1 MHVTVKLCYA
11 FIISYPI
18 TGLAIKVP
26 TNGGYIGSSQRAARK
41 EIEAPLS
48 EENQSFHVIYD
59 CIVR

>member
-41 EIEAPLS
+41 EIEAPLKG
-48 EENQSFHVIYD
+48 EENQSFHVISM
-59 CIVR
+59 IV